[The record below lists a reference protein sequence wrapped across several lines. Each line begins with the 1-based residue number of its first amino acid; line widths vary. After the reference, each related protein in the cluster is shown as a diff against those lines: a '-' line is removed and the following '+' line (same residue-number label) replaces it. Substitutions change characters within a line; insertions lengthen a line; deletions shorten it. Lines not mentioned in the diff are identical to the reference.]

1 MIVKVLTKRQSINF
15 IVKLRFFFNII
26 VYSN

>member
-15 IVKLRFFFNII
+15 IAKLRFFFNII